1 MPSLFLLLS
10 FPTEGALEV
19 TGPRRLEVQTA
30 RVGGAPPRQALLA
43 LSSIARSVS
52 HVPLPPCLWSCKLHV
67 YSGVSPSGIEV
78 AGRKRQHNT
87 SHHALTQELGR
98 GHTTQAKRGQ
108 RPSSF
113 PGTCLQCTET
123 RISIFQSEYQPWL
136 TWKGCYGGTPEPG
149 HLELRDG
156 SINGQLWPP
165 SNLHRVL
172 LE

>member
-1 MPSLFLLLS
+1 MFLLLS

-30 RVGGAPPRQALLA
+30 RVGGGAPRQALLA

-52 HVPLPPCLWSCKLHV
+52 HCHPASGHVSCMFIQGSRHL
-67 YSGVSPSGIEV
+67 ELRWQE
-78 AGRKRQHNT
+78 GRDNT
-87 SHHALTQELGR
+87 HTPHHALTQELGR

-136 TWKGCYGGTPEPG
+136 TWKDCNGGTPETG

-172 LE
+172 LD